1 MTKKKR
7 THTRLSIIIKKRT
20 IDNLH
25 TNASSAKN
33 LSMMHLL
40 RLPTNGGGQKRKRNR
55 TKKCMLNNENDR
67 TKMQKIVKTCV
78 IKKMN
83 YITKQEM
90 AEKYLEKTFN
100 NQTIKIPLATI

>member
-7 THTRLSIIIKKRT
+7 THTKLSIIIKKRT

-40 RLPTNGGGQKRKRNR
+40 RLPNESGQKRKRKN
-55 TKKCMLNNENDR
+55 
-67 TKMQKIVKTCV
+67 
-78 IKKMN
+78 MN
-83 YITKQEM
+83 KVT
-90 AEKYLEKTFN
+90 N
-100 NQTIKIPLATI
+100 S

>member
-7 THTRLSIIIKKRT
+7 THTKLSIIIKKRT

-40 RLPTNGGGQKRKRNR
+40 QLPNESGQKWKRKH
-55 TKKCMLNNENDR
+55 LNGTNDSNDNEQSDNF
-67 TKMQKIVKTCV
+67 I
-78 IKKMN
+78 
-83 YITKQEM
+83 ITKNW
-90 AEKYLEKTFN
+90 Y
-100 NQTIKIPLATI
+100 KI

>member
-7 THTRLSIIIKKRT
+7 THTKLSIIIKKRT

-40 RLPTNGGGQKRKRNR
+40 RLPNESGQKQKRKHLNGTNDSNDNEQSGNFII
-55 TKKCMLNNENDR
+55 TKKL
-67 TKMQKIVKTCV
+67 I
-78 IKKMN
+78 
-83 YITKQEM
+83 
-90 AEKYLEKTFN
+90 
-100 NQTIKIPLATI
+100 